1 MNRDII
7 REFLNESYEQFAGK
21 DAVLSLV
28 SEIETNL
35 DEIEHGILELSEGLD
50 SIRSKLN
57 KIAAVV
63 DDMSNSYQA
72 GDQDFS

>member
-28 SEIETNL
+28 REIETYL
-35 DEIEHGILELSEGLD
+35 DEIDHGILELSEGLD

-57 KIAAVV
+57 EIAGVV
-63 DDMSNSYQA
+63 DQMSNSYQA